1 MSLLQQEIDRIRGRE
16 ISLAD
21 PYEPKDPAGR
31 LRVVLAMPYGHAYSL
46 MCSGPMALYDLINR
60 DPGIPAVA
68 ERAVEYHGLV
78 RDGARLRP
86 PAGETYRSIESP
98 APVADADVLGVSVTN
113 AGGLHQ
119 VLRLLDLAGIPH
131 RTADRVPGR
140 HPLVVGGGPG
150 LTNPEPLADYLDAIA
165 LGEAE
170 QSVPELLRVVHTYRL
185 DPGPAP
191 LHQQLARIPGLYVPV
206 AYAYDPAPGGGV
218 TAVRPVAPIVP
229 ARVHA
234 PYLSVAELPAAHF
247 CSPVSDGSAGVITPV
262 LGCLHECHFCTLG
275 VPEFRQAPLDL
286 LTGYI
291 DRLEAHGIRQ
301 IIVSAPSFTQY
312 RHKQALLEHIRAYA
326 DRAAA
331 QGEKVSTIIGSVRAD
346 EITAD
351 YLTALSELG
360 DFGHLFTEL
369 ALDRPRGIVTIA
381 PEFAAPDLVALYGKT
396 LKRERVDK
404 AIDLCRTS
412 GTVSAVMLY
421 FIVGAPGETA
431 ADRHAIANYAR
442 DVRERLGDGDTAV
455 IVKITQ
461 FQPTPGT
468 LGQRLAMAD
477 PDIVQEYV
485 RQITDTLRDVV
496 GPADFARHYRVEGP
510 STARMHLEAVC
521 LRGDRRVG
529 HVLED
534 LYDAGTDPHTL
545 TRDQFAAAL
554 AARGLDYDHH
564 LRHMDDTVLP
574 WHTVD
579 SVNPA
584 AEQQLANALTKRK
597 ARP

>member
-1 MSLLQQEIDRIRGRE
+1 MSLLQQEADRIRAGE

-21 PYEPKDPAGR
+21 PYEPKDPTGR
-31 LRVVLAMPYGHAYSL
+31 LRVVFAMPYGHAYSL
-46 MCSGPMALYDLINR
+46 LCSGLMALYDLINR
-60 DPGIPAVA
+60 DPAIPAVA
-68 ERAVEYHGLV
+68 ERAVEYDCLV
-78 RDGARLRP
+78 RTGARLRT
-86 PAGETYRSIESP
+86 PAEEVYRSIESP
-98 APVADADVLGVSVTN
+98 APVGAADVLGVSVTN
-113 AGGLHQ
+113 AGGLYS
-119 VLRLLDLAGIPH
+119 VLRLLDLAGIP
-131 RTADRVPGR
+131 RRAADRAPGR

-170 QSVPELLRVVHTYRL
+170 QSIPELLRVVHSHRL
-185 DPGPAP
+185 APDTIP
-191 LHQQLARIPGLYVPV
+191 LHRQLARIPGLYVPA
-206 AYAYDPAPGGGV
+206 AYEYDPAPGGGV
-218 TAVRPVAPIVP
+218 RSVRPVAPTIP

-234 PYLSVAELPAAHF
+234 PYLSVTELPAAHF
-247 CSPVSDGSAGVITPV
+247 CSPVSDGSAAVISPV

-275 VPEFRQAPLDL
+275 VPAFRQAPLDL
-286 LTGYI
+286 LTGYV

-301 IIVSAPSFTQY
+301 IIISAPTFTQY
-312 RHKQALLEHIRAYA
+312 RHKRALLEHIRAYA

-331 QGEKVSTIIGSVRAD
+331 KGEKVSTIIGSVRAD

-351 YLTALSELG
+351 YLKAISELG

-381 PEFAAPDLVALYGKT
+381 PEFAAGDLVALYGKT
-396 LKRERVDK
+396 LKRERVDR

-412 GTVSAVMLY
+412 GHVSAVMLY
-421 FIVGAPGETA
+421 FIAGAPGETA
-431 ADRHAIANYAR
+431 ADRHAIADYAR
-442 DVRERLGDGDTAV
+442 DVRKRLGDGDTAV

-477 PDIVQEYV
+477 PDTVQEYV
-485 RQITDTLRDVV
+485 RQITDDLRDLV
-496 GPADFARHYRVEGP
+496 GPAVFARHYRVEGP
-510 STARMHLEAVC
+510 CTARMHLEAVC

-534 LYDAGTDPHTL
+534 LYDTGTDPNTV
-545 TRDQFAAAL
+545 TRDQLAVAL
-554 AARGLDYDHH
+554 AAHGLDYEHH
-564 LRHMDDTVLP
+564 LRHMDEAVLP

-579 SVNPA
+579 SVNRV
-584 AEQQLANALTKRK
+584 AEQQLADALAKRE

>member
-1 MSLLQQEIDRIRGRE
+1 MSLLTQETARIRAGE
-16 ISLAD
+16 IFLAD
-21 PYEPKDPAGR
+21 PYEPKAPAGR

-68 ERAVEYHGLV
+68 ERAVEYDGLV
-78 RDGARLRP
+78 RDGARLRA
-86 PAGETYRSIESP
+86 PAGEPYRSIESP
-98 APVADADVLGVSVTN
+98 APVAGADVVGISVTN

-119 VLRLLDLAGIPH
+119 VLRLLDLAGIP
-131 RTADRVPGR
+131 RRAADRLPGR

-150 LTNPEPLADYLDAIA
+150 LTNPEPLADYLDAVA

-170 QSVPELLRVVHTYRL
+170 QSVPELLRVVHAHRL
-185 DPGPAP
+185 DPGPVP
-191 LHQQLARIPGLYVPV
+191 LHQQLARIPGLYVPA
-206 AYAYDPAPGGGV
+206 AYEHELAPGGGIR
-218 TAVRPVAPIVP
+218 AVRPVAPTVP
-229 ARVHA
+229 DRVHA

-247 CSPVSDGSAGVITPV
+247 CSPISDGSAVITPV
-262 LGCLHECHFCTLG
+262 LGCLHGCHFCTLG
-275 VPEFRQAPLDL
+275 VPDFRQAPLDL
-286 LTGYI
+286 LTSYV

-301 IIVSAPSFTQY
+301 IIISAPTFTQY

-331 QGEKVSTIIGSVRAD
+331 KGEKVTAIIGSVRAD

-381 PEFAAPDLVALYGKT
+381 PEFAAGDLVALYGKT

-404 AIDLCRTS
+404 AVDLCRTS
-412 GTVSAVMLY
+412 GHVSAVMLY

-431 ADRHAIANYAR
+431 ADRHAIADYAR
-442 DVRERLGDGDTAV
+442 DVRKRLGDGDTAV
-455 IVKITQ
+455 IVKVTQ

-468 LGQRLAMAD
+468 LGQRLAMAA
-477 PDIVQEYV
+477 PDTVQEYV
-485 RQITDTLRDVV
+485 RQITETLRDLV
-496 GPADFARHYRVEGP
+496 GPAAFARHYRVEGP
-510 STARMHLEAVC
+510 SAARMHLEAVC

-534 LYDAGTDPHTL
+534 LYDTGADPATI
-545 TRDQFAAAL
+545 TRSRLAAAL
-554 AARGLDYDHH
+554 AAHGLDYDHH
-564 LRHMDDTVLP
+564 LRHMDEPVLP

-579 SVNPA
+579 SVNRA
-584 AEQQLANALTKRK
+584 AEQQLANALAKRE